1 MIKALALII
10 GGLLAVGVLV
20 VALKTVT
27 GEDTWICSGG
37 TWVQHGKP
45 FLPQPT
51 FPCPTTELTP
61 TVGDKK

>member
-20 VALKTVT
+20 VALKSIT
-27 GEDTWICSGG
+27 GEDAWICSGG
-37 TWVQHGKP
+37 IWVQHGKP

-51 FPCPTTELTP
+51 FPCPTTEPTP
-61 TVGDKK
+61 TIIQKR

>member
-10 GGLLAVGVLV
+10 GGLLAIGVLV

-37 TWVQHGKP
+37 IWVKHGKP

-51 FPCPTTELTP
+51 FPCPTIEP
-61 TVGDKK
+61 TQTIKK

>member
-10 GGLLAVGVLV
+10 GGLMAVGILV

-37 TWVQHGKP
+37 KWVQHGKP

-51 FPCPTTELTP
+51 FPCPTVEPTP
-61 TVGDKK
+61 TIIDKE